1 MGTHLLTKTRATRS
15 RGRQNSPAQQHAKSQ
30 ISPMVRPR
38 TSNEGAFDRLA
49 SRSTRLKHRLVG
61 VASLSLRYVTV
72 ARRYGLFDCS
82 DFFIPPRIQE
92 QPKLV
97 SFACV
102 RVSEPEVAPAAAAWL
117 PGVAELWSRLGASL
131 PHQTR
136 S

>member
-72 ARRYGLFDCS
+72 ARAYGLFDCS
-82 DFFIPPRIQE
+82 DFFIPPRIAAGKLSSRNQTGAP
-92 QPKLV
+92 QTLTATHPTPRPKMYK
-97 SFACV
+97 
-102 RVSEPEVAPAAAAWL
+102 P
-117 PGVAELWSRLGASL
+117 
-131 PHQTR
+131 
-136 S
+136 

>member
-49 SRSTRLKHRLVG
+49 SRSTRLKHRLVA
-61 VASLSLRYVTV
+61 VSSLSLWYVTV

-82 DFFIPPRIQE
+82 DFFSPLRIGLLRASQ
-92 QPKLV
+92 QNGRPTLLTTSWSATFLPCSGTYMYGWV
-97 SFACV
+97 VATRCPA
-102 RVSEPEVAPAAAAWL
+102 SEP
-117 PGVAELWSRLGASL
+117 
-131 PHQTR
+131 
-136 S
+136 